1 MISIFVFFLS
11 VASGTESEERL
22 ARKLGRKYPESLAEK
37 KTEGVFCAITKEG
50 QEESF
55 YQYSTKG
62 LCKKYLSKIGG
73 FAKILIS
80 FVPQVLSA

>member
-1 MISIFVFFLS
+1 MGGSGEG
-11 VASGTESEERL
+11 VAGNLE
-22 ARKLGRKYPESLAEK
+22 RKYPESLAEK
-37 KTEGVFCAITKEG
+37 KTEGAFCAITKEG